1 MHTIINFGMLMR
13 ISEALNN
20 KIRNYLSKFF
30 CFALKTD
37 NFFSFQVN
45 WKSYLDFLDYLTV
58 SKI

>member
-1 MHTIINFGMLMR
+1 MR

-30 CFALKTD
+30 YFALKTD

-45 WKSYLDFLDYLTV
+45 WKSYLDFLDYLIV